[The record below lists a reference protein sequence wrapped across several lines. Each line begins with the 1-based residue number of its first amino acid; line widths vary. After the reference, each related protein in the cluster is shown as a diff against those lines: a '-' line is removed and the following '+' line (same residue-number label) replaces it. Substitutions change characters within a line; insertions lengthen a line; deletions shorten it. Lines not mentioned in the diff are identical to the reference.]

1 MPAVPTLETQGVK
14 FYIGTNAS
22 PIAYTQVT
30 GVLSIGALRT
40 ARTVRDI
47 TTLEETSIR
56 QFKKNLREGQNL
68 NVQVLMNLDDTGQD
82 AMRSAEA
89 SEVSFP
95 FKVEFTDSPA
105 TEGTFDGL
113 VLSKGPDDIGI
124 DGDVMETYELKPTSV
139 LTLA

>member
-1 MPAVPTLETQGVK
+1 MPAVATLETQGVK

-30 GVLSIGALRT
+30 GVMSIGALRT

-68 NVQVLMNLDDTGQD
+68 NVQVLMNLDDAGQT
-82 AMRSAEA
+82 AMRNAESA
-89 SEVSFP
+89 EVSFP
-95 FKVEFTDSPA
+95 FKIEFTDSPA
-105 TEGTFDGL
+105 TLGTFTGL

-124 DGDVMETYELKPTSV
+124 DGDVMETYELKPDSV